1 MKGDTKYQVFSKE
14 PGKFPKDLY
23 EDVSKISKEL
33 VAYMDT
39 KSFRSR
45 VEAVHKLNGTSHEIQ
60 TLLTKKLEKLD
71 FGNEKRG
78 LFRDCPVPSLRPDFY
93 MKIGKS
99 GILVEVERG
108 KTIANN
114 MDILDIWKCH
124 LCNKADFLFLI
135 VPRVRVSQ
143 NGKPNKVFE
152 RVSKRIDTFFNPA
165 NYVNVEAVYLF
176 GY

>member
-1 MKGDTKYQVFSKE
+1 
-14 PGKFPKDLY
+14 
-23 EDVSKISKEL
+23 
-33 VAYMDT
+33 
-39 KSFRSR
+39 
-45 VEAVHKLNGTSHEIQ
+45 
-60 TLLTKKLEKLD
+60 
-71 FGNEKRG
+71 
-78 LFRDCPVPSLRPDFY
+78 

>member
-1 MKGDTKYQVFSKE
+1 MSYKKFSKN
-14 PGKFPKDLY
+14 PGNIPD
-23 EDVSKISKEL
+23 ESEL
-33 VAYMDT
+33 VSSIAKQLRDYMDT
-39 KSFRSR
+39 DLFRTR
-45 VEAVHKLNGTSHEIQ
+45 IEKVHKPNGNSQQIQSVFEKMLHE
-60 TLLTKKLEKLD
+60 LGFESEKK
-71 FGNEKRG
+71 G
-78 LFRDCPVPSLRPDFY
+78 LFMKCAVPSLRPDFH
-93 MKIGKS
+93 MKVGKS

-124 LCNKADFLFLI
+124 LCDKADFLFLI
-135 VPRVRVSQ
+135 VPCVRVSQ

-165 NYVNVEAVYLF
+165 NYVNIEAVHLF